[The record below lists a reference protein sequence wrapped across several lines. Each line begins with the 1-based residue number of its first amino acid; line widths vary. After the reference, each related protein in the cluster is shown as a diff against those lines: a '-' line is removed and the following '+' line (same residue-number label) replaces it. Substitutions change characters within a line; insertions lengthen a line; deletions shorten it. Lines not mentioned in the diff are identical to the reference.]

1 MTATATAPRRLDD
14 VPGPKGWPVLGN
26 ALEIR
31 PGIFHH
37 QLEAWARQYG
47 DAFVFRIASR
57 RYLAVTDPAVIASVL
72 RRRPDVF
79 HRTQRLE
86 QIATDLGFVGVFS
99 ANGDVWRRQRPMVL
113 SGLDPAHIKTFL
125 PALVD
130 VTQRLQRRWERAAA
144 NGSQLDLLAEL
155 MRYTVDV
162 TTGLAFGKNLNTL
175 EAESVDTIQ
184 QHLNVIFPVLLR
196 RLLAPVDVR
205 HWVKDRALEVH
216 LQALK
221 VAVVGFIAA
230 ARAELDA
237 DPQLRERP
245 RNLIQ
250 ALLAARDRPDSG
262 VTDEDVSGNV
272 FTMLLAGE
280 DTTASTLAWMVWLLF
295 RNPAEAAV
303 VRAEVDAVLA
313 GDHQVRSF
321 EQLARL
327 DAIQACAYETMRLK
341 PVAPLIINEAMED
354 AVVGDVLV
362 PRGSYVMCVMRPA
375 AIDAA
380 VVEQAQ
386 SFRPGRWA
394 AASPDAA
401 GLKHA
406 CMPFGAGPRMCPG
419 RYLALAEIKMA
430 AAMLFSRFE
439 LEDVSVAGGGEPGER
454 FTFVMAPENLQV
466 RLRLRQP
473 STGATVHPAAAAA
486 VQDVAA
492 LA

>member
-1 MTATATAPRRLDD
+1 MNATALRQLVD

-26 ALEIR
+26 ALDIR

-37 QLEAWARQYG
+37 QLEGWARLYG
-47 DAFVFRIASR
+47 GSFALRIGPR
-57 RYLAVTDPAVIASVL
+57 RYFAVTDPAAIASVL
-72 RRRPDVF
+72 RRRPDIF

-86 QIATDLGFVGVFS
+86 QISSDLGFVGVFS

-113 SGLDPAHIKTFL
+113 AGLDPGHIKTFL
-125 PALVD
+125 PSLVD
-130 VTQRLQRRWERAAA
+130 VTQRLQGRWEAAA
-144 NGSQLDLLAEL
+144 EGGRPLDLLAEL

-162 TTGLAFGKNLNTL
+162 TTSLAFGKNLNTL
-175 EAESVDTIQ
+175 EFDGVDTIQ

-216 LQALK
+216 LKALK
-221 VAVVGFIAA
+221 VAVLEFIANARSELA
-230 ARAELDA
+230 AE
-237 DPQLRERP
+237 PFLRERP

-250 ALLAARDRPDSG
+250 ALLVARDRPDSG

-280 DTTASTLAWMVWLLF
+280 DTTASTLAWMIWLLF
-295 RNPAEAAV
+295 RNPAEADA
-303 VRAEVDAVLA
+303 VRAEVDQVLA
-313 GDHQVRSF
+313 GDDQVRVF

-327 DAIQACAYETMRLK
+327 DTIQACAYETMRLK

-354 AVVGDVLV
+354 AVVADVLV

-380 VVEQAQ
+380 AVEQAQ
-386 SFRPGRWA
+386 AFRPGRWSSA
-394 AASPDAA
+394 RPDATS
-401 GLKHA
+401 LRHA

-430 AAMLFSRFE
+430 TAMLLSRFE
-439 LEDVSVAGGGEPGER
+439 IVDVGVEGGGEPSER
-454 FTFVMAPENLQV
+454 FTFVMAPQNLQM
-466 RLRLRQP
+466 RLRLRPPAVGSP
-473 STGATVHPAAAAA
+473 STESGAARACA
-486 VQDVAA
+486 Q
-492 LA
+492 